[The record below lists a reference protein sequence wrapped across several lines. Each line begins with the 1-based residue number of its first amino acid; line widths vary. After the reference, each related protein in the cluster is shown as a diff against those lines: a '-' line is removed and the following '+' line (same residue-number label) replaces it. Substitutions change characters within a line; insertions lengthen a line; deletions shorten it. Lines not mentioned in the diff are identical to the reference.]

1 MKKGSQDRLKW
12 NTSEMTIRVYDLM
25 GFSHAYSKYFIFDA
39 TDNNTV
45 KIGKNILLYIL
56 CIGRNGVLL

>member
-1 MKKGSQDRLKW
+1 MKQGSQDRLKC

-25 GFSHAYSKYFIFDA
+25 GFRHAYSKYFIFDA
-39 TDNNTV
+39 TDNYTA

-56 CIGRNGVLL
+56 CIGRTGVQL